1 MPRPSGRS
9 RPVDNCDVV
18 LAPVIIAPLLTK
30 ICPQT
35 STLTF
40 DPGNDLTQMGGG
52 GGKYTLFIK

>member
-35 STLTF
+35 STL
-40 DPGNDLTQMGGG
+40 LEM
-52 GGKYTLFIK
+52 I